1 MSSVYENEMALELFR
16 DLAKGPSPNRSSG
29 GLDLGATMKQVQDS
43 AKEERRKKYC
53 CVRGSSALNS
63 RSGTDAF
70 KMSIV
75 RQAQLLPVCC
85 IPHTIAMCIPKE
97 QPTSNPGLAF
107 RPALLV
113 IAIGG
118 CCCA

>member
-1 MSSVYENEMALELFR
+1 MCSFWLYAVIFRLCCHQSNETVKAHELFR
-16 DLAKGPSPNRSSG
+16 DLAKGPTKTRSSG
-29 GLDLGATMKQVQDS
+29 GVYLGAATMKQVQDS

-75 RQAQLLPVCC
+75 RQAQLLPLH
-85 IPHTIAMCIPKE
+85 P
-97 QPTSNPGLAF
+97 
-107 RPALLV
+107 
-113 IAIGG
+113 
-118 CCCA
+118 